1 MTASLG
7 LLAAD
12 GQFLGIQWNFWK
24 VVGWLG
30 NLVFTGRFLVQ
41 WYATERQKR
50 VVIPAAFWWMSLT
63 GALLLLTYAAV
74 YRRDSVFV
82 AAYAFSW
89 IPYLRNLLIHHR
101 TERRRRHCPG
111 CGTAGAAEYHYC
123 PRCGR
128 AFPADAPAGPVSG

>member
-82 AAYAFSW
+82 AAYAFSC